1 VPFAV
6 TLEFD
11 NAAKLR
17 KFVADRLFQA
27 GAKKF
32 RRSN

>member
-11 NAAKLR
+11 GAAQLR
-17 KFVADRLFQA
+17 KFVSEQLFKA
-27 GAKKF
+27 REKKY
-32 RRSN
+32 R